1 MVFMFE
7 EMGVR
12 TGVNMDALLE
22 ASRYFQKVKKDVRY
36 SSSII
41 EVGVPV
47 PKGAITKDGS
57 KQKWTP

>member
-1 MVFMFE
+1 
-7 EMGVR
+7 
-12 TGVNMDALLE
+12 VNIDALLE
-22 ASRYFQKVKKDVRY
+22 ASRYFQKVKKDIRY

-57 KQKWTP
+57 EQKWNM